1 MKQLMNM
8 QIIGIDHG
16 YGNLKTASGIFPA
29 SVLTFDHEPAYAQ
42 DLLIYDGKYHVIG
55 SGHRE
60 FTTGQGQRP
69 GSLYSDPRLHRA
81 VQPARRPLRQLHA
94 ERGLSYSALIVP
106 AVNAHYGKAATDESL
121 RETIRSIVR
130 EELVTAPVQLGDL
143 LQALK
148 TAVPE
153 EHLASPSAHNDEPD
167 EDDLDDAL
175 DSFGC

>member
-1 MKQLMNM
+1 MKQLKNM

-29 SVLTFDHEPAYAQ
+29 SVLTFDHEPACAQ

-121 RETIRSIVR
+121 RETIRAIVR
-130 EELVTAPVQLGDL
+130 EALAAAPVQLGDL

-148 TAVPE
+148 TAVSTDIPISLLSE
-153 EHLASPSAHNDEPD
+153 NNEPD
-167 EDDLDDAL
+167 DDDLDDAL

>member
-60 FTTGQGQRP
+60 FTP
-69 GSLYSDPRLHRA
+69 DKVSDPDHYILTLACIGQSSQHAGRCVSFTRSA
-81 VQPARRPLRQLHA
+81 ACPTAR
-94 ERGLSYSALIVP
+94 
-106 AVNAHYGKAATDESL
+106 
-121 RETIRSIVR
+121 
-130 EELVTAPVQLGDL
+130 
-143 LQALK
+143 
-148 TAVPE
+148 
-153 EHLASPSAHNDEPD
+153 
-167 EDDLDDAL
+167 
-175 DSFGC
+175 

>member
-60 FTTGQGQRP
+60 FTP
-69 GSLYSDPRLHRA
+69 DKVSDPDHYILTLAYIGQSSQRA
-81 VQPARRPLRQLHA
+81 GRCVSFMRSAACPTAR
-94 ERGLSYSALIVP
+94 
-106 AVNAHYGKAATDESL
+106 
-121 RETIRSIVR
+121 
-130 EELVTAPVQLGDL
+130 
-143 LQALK
+143 
-148 TAVPE
+148 
-153 EHLASPSAHNDEPD
+153 
-167 EDDLDDAL
+167 
-175 DSFGC
+175 